1 MKEKLLLLEEV
12 LVEINKEIKD
22 KPILEV
28 HKNNLKQLLNSNSLY
43 LNDINNPLQI
53 IISNYFYTILN
64 DIVKDPNGLRELLDK
79 LNKFTQNMLIKSP
92 IEAPVIKTEKK
103 VLGYNIMGQPIIEE
117 VPIKAVGNISL
128 KSGDGFN
135 TVLNTTGNSNY
146 DKYLDELE
154 KWSRTSNMTIA
165 KDITLSAF
173 CHILNLFQKA
183 LKLTQP
189 DENPTSIY
197 RNYIKRFFNRQ

>member
-12 LVEINKEIKD
+12 LIAINKEVKD

-53 IISNYFYTILN
+53 LISNYFYSILN
-64 DIVKDPNGLRELLDK
+64 DIVKDPNGLRELIDR
-79 LNKFTQNMLIKSP
+79 LNKFTQNMLIKPTES
-92 IEAPVIKTEKK
+92 PVIKTEKK
-103 VLGYNIMGQPIIEE
+103 MLGYNIMGQPIVEE
-117 VPIKAVGNISL
+117 VPVKAIGNISL
-128 KSGDGFN
+128 KSGDDFN